1 MPSETRGGRHLTHCS
16 LTLGFPSSMDDIT
29 RSGGGFKMS
38 PTFHFHRKFIG
49 LLQQQGGEW
58 EVVTEAGVA
67 VEIGRSIGSQDGLAG
82 EQLQGVRVS
91 WGVGPAIWGVSVN
104 STRQVWV
111 WRRHGARSS
120 STRMR
125 VLKPGWRRV
134 AGR

>member
-16 LTLGFPSSMDDIT
+16 LTLGFPSSMDYIT

-67 VEIGRSIGSQDGLAG
+67 VEIC
-82 EQLQGVRVS
+82 
-91 WGVGPAIWGVSVN
+91 
-104 STRQVWV
+104 
-111 WRRHGARSS
+111 GALEA
-120 STRMR
+120 RMR
-125 VLKPGWRRV
+125 VCLLYASSCNSHEDVLMSKATRTSS
-134 AGR
+134 